1 MFVLF
6 AVVLAIL
13 ATRLLTN
20 PLRQLTQGV
29 DRLVRG
35 QEHATV
41 LPVERND
48 EIGELARA
56 IQFLAIKL
64 NSERDNPRR

>member
-6 AVVLAIL
+6 AVILAIL
-13 ATRLLTN
+13 ATRTLTK
-20 PLRQLTQGV
+20 PLRQLAQGV

-56 IQFLAIKL
+56 VQFLANKL
-64 NSERDNPRR
+64 NSERENPHR